1 MYSLIRN
8 AAPKTTESR
17 TGSAFRMYMATLLS
31 VVAAWKVALAFV
43 LMLSISVT
51 QGAQLLLLVP
61 LMQLIGLDVQQG
73 SLGWPAKLV
82 TSVFSTIGVRPTL
95 VTVLCAFML
104 FTTVLALVRWYQTIF
119 NFKLQE
125 EFAATLRQRLYRAIA
140 NTDWLTFSRSRA
152 SDFTHALTIEIGR
165 IGAAT
170 VLVLGLMSSIVLTG
184 VYVLFAFQLSKTMTT
199 MVFVAGAVLLVV
211 LRNKTRAAQ
220 RTGEEV
226 SLASNGLYAAAIE
239 HLAGMKTT
247 KSYGAQDRSAGIF
260 SGVAQKVARMNLNSV
275 RNQADTGFWFGTG
288 SVAILC
294 VLLYAAFEV
303 LSMSAAELLL
313 LLFLF
318 NRIIPLLGG
327 IQQSYQQSLNVLPA
341 FVTVMDTLAHCEK
354 SSDLKGGSRE
364 KFKLGE
370 GVRFRDVSF
379 SYDREEKAPAI
390 RDLDLEVR
398 AGETTAIVGP
408 SGAGKSTI
416 ADLVLGLIV
425 PDQGHVL
432 VDSMPLGAE
441 RLQSWRDQI
450 GYVAQDTFL
459 FNDTVRANLLWA
471 HPEASDEEIDQALR
485 LAAAEEF
492 VSSLPDGLETVLGDR
507 GVRLS
512 GGERQRLSLAR
523 GLLRRPSLL
532 ILDEATSALDSQNEQ
547 RIQGAIEQLHG
558 HMTILVITHRLST
571 IRRADTIHVLDK
583 GRLVESGNWET
594 LLDGKHGRFEELCKA
609 QGISAESR
617 TDDQGPLSPGA
628 LSDQPVEEG
637 ESRDLSR
644 ARGQ

>member
-1 MYSLIRN
+1 
-8 AAPKTTESR
+8 
-17 TGSAFRMYMATLLS
+17 MYMATLLS
-31 VVAAWKVALAFV
+31 VVAAWKVAVAFV

-61 LMQLIGLDVQQG
+61 LMQLIGLDVEQG

-82 TSVFSTIGVRPTL
+82 TSVFSAIGVRPTL
-95 VTVLCAFML
+95 VAVLCAFML

-125 EFAATLRQRLYRAIA
+125 EFVATLRQRLYRAIA

-170 VLVLGLMSSIVLTG
+170 VLALGLMSSIVLTG
-184 VYVLFAFQLSKTMTT
+184 VYVLFAFQLSKVMTT
-199 MVFVAGAVLLVV
+199 MVFVAGAVLLLV
-211 LRNKTRAAQ
+211 LRNKMRFAE

-260 SGVAQKVARMNLNSV
+260 SGVAQKVARMNLNTV
-275 RNQADTGFWFGTG
+275 RNQADTAFWFGTG

-303 LSMSAAELLL
+303 LSMAAAELLL
-313 LLFLF
+313 LLFIF

-327 IQQSYQQSLNVLPA
+327 IQQSYQQCLNVLPA
-341 FVTVMDTLAHCEK
+341 FVTVMNTLTRCEK
-354 SSDLKGGSRE
+354 ASDLKGRSRE
-364 KFKLGE
+364 KIELGE

-379 SYDREEKAPAI
+379 SYDGEGKAPAI
-390 RDLDLEVR
+390 RDLNLDVR

-416 ADLVLGLIV
+416 ADLVMGLIV

-432 VDSMPLGAE
+432 VDGMPLGAE

-471 HPEASDEEIDQALR
+471 HPKASGEEIDQALG
-485 LAAAEEF
+485 LAAADEF
-492 VSSLPDGLETVLGDR
+492 VSSLPEGLETVLGDR

-523 GLLRRPSLL
+523 GLLRKPSLL
-532 ILDEATSALDSQNEQ
+532 ILDEATSALDSENEK
-547 RIQGAIEQLHG
+547 RIQSAIDDLHG
-558 HMTILVITHRLST
+558 SMTILIITHRLST
-571 IRRADTIHVLDK
+571 IRGADVIHVLEN
-583 GRLVESGNWET
+583 GRLVESGDWKT
-594 LLDGKHGRFEELCKA
+594 LGRRPASRFAALSRA
-609 QGISAESR
+609 QGIDGGLEPDGTVNPSSHN
-617 TDDQGPLSPGA
+617 DGSG
-628 LSDQPVEEG
+628 EEG
-637 ESRDLSR
+637 SGSTQQEASTRVSPQDW
-644 ARGQ
+644 